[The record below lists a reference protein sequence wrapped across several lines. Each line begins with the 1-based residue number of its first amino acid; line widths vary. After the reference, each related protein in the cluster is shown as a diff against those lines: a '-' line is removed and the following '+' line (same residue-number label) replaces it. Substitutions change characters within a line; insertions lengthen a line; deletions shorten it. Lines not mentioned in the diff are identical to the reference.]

1 MADAKTIDNLG
12 PEVNN
17 SYMRAMELLS
27 EEEVK
32 KIFQT
37 PSIAKRAEVLTTA
50 AQPLESDK
58 LFGLKESES
67 SPFAPPEDFVLAAD
81 SFSYQLVP
89 SMGITATLNEK
100 LGSLK
105 PKDLSDA
112 EKNQM
117 KTLSKTFITM
127 HTLNKILQDIQKRK
141 DEYHKG

>member
-89 SMGITATLNEK
+89 SMGITTTLNEK
-100 LGSLK
+100 LDSLK

>member
-100 LGSLK
+100 LDSLK